1 MTVDDELRAELLP
14 ASQLRAG
21 PFTLP
26 ARLAATGLAV
36 GAQLT
41 RSLAGNAVTVTRE
54 VVDGAR
60 HGRPPNELAGIVVRG
75 WYQAAQDMIEAG
87 TAVGAGDVVGA
98 MGALTRPV
106 TERLPAPLT
115 RAMLLPTSAG
125 IEDSRRELRRMGKDL
140 LYRSTE
146 LTNDDE
152 HPAFASILAQLAPDE
167 ARIIRVLAQSGPQPA
182 LSVIEHQTMS
192 RTSREVL
199 RHVSLVGGEA
209 GCLMPENTPVYL
221 DNLARLGLIHVRD
234 FRVGDQ
240 SEYELL
246 YAQPEVKELPA
257 PRGFLARYRME
268 HKGIELSE
276 FGRRLWETCFEG

>member
-1 MTVDDELRAELLP
+1 MSDNEPRAELLP
-14 ASQLRAG
+14 TTQLRAG
-21 PFTLP
+21 PFTVP

-41 RSLAGNAVTVTRE
+41 RSLAGNAVTVTRK

-60 HGRPPNELAGIVVRG
+60 EGRPPTELAQIVVRG
-75 WYQAAQDMIEAG
+75 WYQAAQDVLEAG

-125 IEDSRRELRRMGKDL
+125 IEDSRRELRRLGKEL

-146 LTNDDE
+146 LTSEDE
-152 HPAFASILAQLAPDE
+152 HPAFANILAQLAPDE
-167 ARIIRVLAQSGPQPA
+167 ARIIRLLAKFGPQPV
-182 LSVIEHQTMS
+182 LGVIEHQPMS

-199 RHVSLVGGEA
+199 RHVSLIGGEA
-209 GCLMPENTPVYL
+209 GCLMPDNTPVYL
-221 DNLARLGLIHVRD
+221 DNLARLGLVHVRD

-246 YAQPEVKELPA
+246 YAQPEVKELPS
-257 PRGFLARYRME
+257 PQGFLARYRMD
-268 HKGIELSE
+268 HKGVELSG
-276 FGRRLWETCFEG
+276 FGRSLWETCFDE